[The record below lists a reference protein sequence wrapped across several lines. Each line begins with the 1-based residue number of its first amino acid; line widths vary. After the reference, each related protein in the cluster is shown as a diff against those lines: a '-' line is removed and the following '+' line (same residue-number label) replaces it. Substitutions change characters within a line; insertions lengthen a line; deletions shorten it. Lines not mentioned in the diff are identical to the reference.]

1 MYDLPAGRAACQHLI
16 DPLIGFQSVLFA
28 ASGTADKGILS
39 GFDLRGN
46 FSFFF
51 PASAK
56 EKEDRQ
62 ERVKIFHCITSLRN
76 GDQKIH
82 CVSHHRFG
90 RDNRE
95 NTSHLRKPSR

>member
-1 MYDLPAGRAACQHLI
+1 LTDLTPRDQELKKTGPCLKQSPVSRGHLTPWRFFPAELGFFNMYDLPAGRAACQHLI

-28 ASGTADKGILS
+28 APGTADKGILS

-56 EKEDRQ
+56 KKQ
-62 ERVKIFHCITSLRN
+62 ER
-76 GDQKIH
+76 
-82 CVSHHRFG
+82 
-90 RDNRE
+90 
-95 NTSHLRKPSR
+95 